1 MENKTKMGN
10 ERMSVENFDYIKT
23 TLIFI
28 IGSE

>member
-10 ERMSVENFDYIKT
+10 ERMSVEIFDYIKT